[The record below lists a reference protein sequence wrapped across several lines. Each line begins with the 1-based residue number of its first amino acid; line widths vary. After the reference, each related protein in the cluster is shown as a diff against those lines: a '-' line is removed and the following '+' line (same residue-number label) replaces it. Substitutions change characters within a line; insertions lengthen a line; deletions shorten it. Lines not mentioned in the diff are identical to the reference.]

1 MNQIDLQIA
10 SSSNRLPTI
19 AQFQTWV
26 DTVLNTA
33 ESNIEV
39 LIRLVDEKESAIL
52 NERYRQK
59 QGATNILSFPF
70 EAPDVVESTLLGD
83 LIICVPVIE
92 AQAIAQHKSLLDHWA
107 HIVIHGL
114 LHLCGYDHIEASA
127 AEEMEA
133 KEIRFLKTLLIDNP
147 YEEKKFHE

>member
-70 EAPDVVESTLLGD
+70 EAPDVVESALLGD